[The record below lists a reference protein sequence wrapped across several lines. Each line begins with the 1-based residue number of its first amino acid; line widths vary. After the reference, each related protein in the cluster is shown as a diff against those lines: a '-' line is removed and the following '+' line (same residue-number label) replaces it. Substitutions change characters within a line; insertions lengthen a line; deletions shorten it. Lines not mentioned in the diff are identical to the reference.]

1 VQENTTVYTANYP
14 RSNGSTVDSLQIV
27 AYISKIES
35 VKFLFVEKALKN
47 RVYKNSQ
54 HSWQELKGISRKYIV
69 IT

>member
-1 VQENTTVYTANYP
+1 
-14 RSNGSTVDSLQIV
+14 V

-35 VKFLFVEKALKN
+35 VKLLFVEKALKN